1 MRGILSVVLSANT
14 SVRLARDGA
23 AHVAGIGHRLNG
35 KPAFNH
41 VVRQGRD
48 IVLGD
53 FACELLALGTTW

>member
-41 VVRQGRD
+41 VVRQVA
-48 IVLGD
+48 ISCVVTS
-53 FACELLALGTTW
+53 LASF